1 MGIMPFPE
9 PRAIRRFF
17 RYALVGVSTLAFD
30 LVLLYIVTE
39 LFGVP
44 YYIST
49 PAAFLVAVTINYFI
63 SRKFVFRGTERRIHH
78 GYAYF
83 IAVALVGAFVTTSL
97 VAFLVSFAHL
107 YYLLARVLVAGI
119 IGIGN
124 YLLNLYL
131 NFRVVGNHP

>member
-1 MGIMPFPE
+1 MPLPE
-9 PRAIRRFF
+9 ARAIRRFL
-17 RYALVGVSTLAFD
+17 RYALVGVSTLSFD
-30 LVLLYIVTE
+30 LLLLYIATSII
-39 LFGVP
+39 GIP

-49 PAAFLVAVTINYFI
+49 PIAFLMAVTINYFI
-63 SRKFVFRGTERRIHH
+63 SRRFVFKGTERRIHH

-83 IAVALVGAFVTTSL
+83 IVIAILGAVLTTSL

-124 YLLNLYL
+124 YLFNLHL
-131 NFRVVGNHP
+131 NFRVAGNHP